1 MRTHSPPYERG
12 WLHVPNDSPTS
23 RPSVLS
29 VKVRHNGV
37 LGRNVQEITATQ
49 KTDKR
54 NPEGKYAEQQRV
66 RDTEDE
72 SRKKYVTTVSVR
84 GSGDHI
90 SKCVGLVVVAVEAK
104 TFSTHDFVTIV
115 CGVRKPTRDA

>member
-1 MRTHSPPYERG
+1 M
-12 WLHVPNDSPTS
+12 PNDSPIS

-29 VKVRHNGV
+29 VKVRNNGV

-49 KTDKR
+49 EQTKR

-72 SRKKYVTTVSVR
+72 SRKRYVTTVSVG
-84 GSGDHI
+84 GSGHHI
-90 SKCVGLVVVAVEAK
+90 SKCVGLMVVAVEAK
-104 TFSTHDFVTIV
+104 TFWTHDFVTNHLLGKKANLRRI
-115 CGVRKPTRDA
+115 KSQTKQNTINI